1 MPGTGHGNACHLEPF
16 FDAGAA
22 LERVERIYAAAAQR
36 VQQRLRRFLTD
47 DAGELPVSEVCY
59 PYVGLEVGP
68 DDIPADVYLSWGIVR
83 QPGVYGTTVTRPDLF
98 REYLRC
104 QFDAL
109 LRHHRGPLLV
119 GVSDR
124 PVALPFIAED
134 AVIDVGPD
142 AAARLKR
149 RFPPPDIAR
158 IDDTI
163 PNGTFRP
170 GPGQPM
176 PLALFNAERVDLSLN
191 RLRHYTGTR
200 PEHFQSFVLFTN
212 YQRYVSEFIARGRA
226 AVQRGDGYVAFV
238 EPGDVVLRPGRDGAV
253 ATHGEP
259 PTHLPQ
265 MPAYHAVRE
274 DGMGI
279 TLVNI
284 GVGPTNAKTLTDHL
298 AVLRPH
304 CWLMLGH
311 CGGLRR
317 SQTLG
322 DYVLAHAYVRED
334 HVLDQDLP
342 PWVPLPAIAEVQIA
356 LEQAVGRCT
365 GLTGQALKRRMRTGT
380 VATTANR
387 NWELRFHEL
396 HTRFSQSRAV
406 AVDMESATIAGNGFR
421 LRIPYGTL
429 LCVSD
434 KPLHGE
440 LKLRNMAN
448 AFYDASV
455 AQHLNIG
462 LETVRILREGG
473 VDVLHSRKLRSFDE
487 PPFM

>member
-1 MPGTGHGNACHLEPF
+1 MPGTGHGNARHLESF
-16 FDAGAA
+16 DDAGAA
-22 LERVERIYAAAAQR
+22 LERIERIYSVAAER
-36 VQQRLRRFLTD
+36 VQRQLRRFLEEG
-47 DAGELPVSEVCY
+47 AGEPEGEACY
-59 PYVGLEVGP
+59 PYLGIEVRAE
-68 DDIPADVYLSWGIVR
+68 DIPVEAYLSWGIVR
-83 QPGVYGTTVTRPDLF
+83 QPGVYGTTITRPDLF
-98 REYLRC
+98 RSYLRR
-104 QFDAL
+104 QLEAL

-124 PVALPFIAED
+124 PVSLPFIDED
-134 AVIDVGPD
+134 TTIDVGPE
-142 AAARLKR
+142 AEARLKR
-149 RFPPPDIAR
+149 LFQPPDIAH
-158 IDDTI
+158 IDDAI
-163 PNGTFRP
+163 PNGTYLPAP
-170 GPGQPM
+170 GHPM
-176 PLALFNAERVDLSLN
+176 PLALFTAERVDLSLN

-200 PEHFQSFVLFTN
+200 PDHFQSFVLFTN
-212 YQRYVSEFIARGRA
+212 YERYVAEFIARGRA
-226 AVQRGDGYVAFV
+226 AVARREDFVAFV
-238 EPGDVVLRPGRDGAV
+238 EPGDVVTRAGEDGATV
-253 ATHGEP
+253 VDGEP

-274 DGMGI
+274 DGLGV

-317 SQTLG
+317 SQKLG

-342 PWVPLPAIAEVQIA
+342 PWVPLPAIAEIQIA
-356 LEQAVGRCT
+356 LEQAVGACT
-365 GLTGQALKRRMRTGT
+365 GLSGQALKKRMRTGT

-396 HTRFSQSRAV
+396 YTRFSQSRAV

-448 AFYDASV
+448 TFYNASV
-455 AQHLNIG
+455 AQHLSIG
-462 LETVRILREGG
+462 VEAVRILREAG
-473 VDVLHSRKLRSFDE
+473 VGQLHSRKLRSFDE